1 MITGKNGFIP
11 EGPPAD
17 TMKWIG
23 RLLLTVVAGIILAKF
38 GVHLPDNMKL

>member
-1 MITGKNGFIP
+1 MITRKNSSISQ
-11 EGPPAD
+11 EPPAD

>member
-1 MITGKNGFIP
+1 MFKTESGSTP
-11 EGPPAD
+11 ESTAD
-17 TMKWIG
+17 TLKWIG